1 MPYNRYNTL
10 GFEPPHL
17 GGQAQL
23 KDVMMETREIRK
35 AAPSNTRR
43 PLPFNSLGTTPP
55 RRRTR
60 QDPVADPAV
69 DDRIRFVM
77 SDFGGI
83 VSALLFVALA
93 VGLGLLVAYLRH

>member
-1 MPYNRYNTL
+1 
-10 GFEPPHL
+10 
-17 GGQAQL
+17 
-23 KDVMMETREIRK
+23 METREIRK
-35 AAPSNTRR
+35 AAPSNSRR

-55 RRRTR
+55 RRR
-60 QDPVADPAV
+60 PKHEPLPDPAQ